1 METSGANK
9 RPSEPQYQHSRIIPV
24 PFPNG
29 GPFPYFCLLLGK
41 RLLSKIS
48 AIETRS
54 ARVAVKDYRQ
64 QFPTELKLHD
74 SDDQGCNA
82 LTRRVSFN
90 LRDTPINASYATIV
104 RKLFWPTKNSRGEM
118 GNIDFFARRRGCS
131 GC

>member
-82 LTRRVSFN
+82 LTRESVIQLKRHSDQCELCDNCSQVIW
-90 LRDTPINASYATIV
+90 RYCAAT
-104 RKLFWPTKNSRGEM
+104 
-118 GNIDFFARRRGCS
+118 
-131 GC
+131 